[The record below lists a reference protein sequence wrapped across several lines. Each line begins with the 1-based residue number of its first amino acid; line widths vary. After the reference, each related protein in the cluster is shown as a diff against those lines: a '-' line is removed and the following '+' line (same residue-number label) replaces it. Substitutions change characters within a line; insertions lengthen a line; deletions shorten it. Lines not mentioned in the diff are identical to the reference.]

1 VLPNIGLGELAV
13 IVLIALMVFGPNKL
27 PEMMRSAGKMVGKF
41 QRDSA
46 AAMQEL
52 KSATR
57 EFKDVTSLKDLGA
70 MPKLGTFDAPDP
82 VPASAGTKPARAK
95 AQAKAPKPPAARPKP
110 PAARP
115 KPPAA
120 RPKPATK
127 SPAGSRKAATKRPAA
142 KRSAPRPP
150 AVAPPFEDT

>member
-95 AQAKAPKPPAARPKP
+95 AQAKAAKP